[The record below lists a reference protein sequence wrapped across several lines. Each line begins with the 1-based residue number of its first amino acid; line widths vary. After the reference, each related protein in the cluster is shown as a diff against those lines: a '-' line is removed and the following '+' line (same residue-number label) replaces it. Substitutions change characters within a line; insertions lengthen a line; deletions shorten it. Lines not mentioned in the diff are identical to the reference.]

1 MKGAKMEL
9 FKLENMRDQIKDRII
24 ELERFTDGAWESF
37 RARDTNPT
45 RYIGGHIDS
54 KIDEVKFLEGHLDLI
69 EKEIEDHAAEALGL
83 ERMIEKSFKE
93 SIEKKRDDLKRE
105 IENISKD
112 LYDAKDKMED
122 ILIDADYWTPEVRE
136 RVLTLIDILEFK
148 TSQKNYMQKSLD
160 SVLKEI
166 EEHPETK
173 VAKALGGERV
183 KCGCAECRAAS
194 LALDR
199 LRAELKSPNE
209 IFKESKGQFINMR
222 WLREAIDEH
231 IERQK
236 KAEAEKE
243 EQWKFTYNSFGSI
256 GVQQDKIFDSREE
269 AERYMHEKISGCD
282 ENSFLLSLKKISPM

>member
-1 MKGAKMEL
+1 
-9 FKLENMRDQIKDRII
+9 
-24 ELERFTDGAWESF
+24 
-37 RARDTNPT
+37 
-45 RYIGGHIDS
+45 
-54 KIDEVKFLEGHLDLI
+54 
-69 EKEIEDHAAEALGL
+69 
-83 ERMIEKSFKE
+83 
-93 SIEKKRDDLKRE
+93 LKRE
-105 IENISKD
+105 IENRSKD

-122 ILIDADYWTPEVRE
+122 ILIDADYWTPKLRGEI
-136 RVLTLIDILEFK
+136 LTFIEILDFK
-148 TSQKNYMQKSLD
+148 TSQKNDAQKSLD

-173 VAKALGGERV
+173 VAHALGLVSITRFKENIEKARCDGED
-183 KCGCAECRAAS
+183 ECNCEVCKANFAKIKEDINKQK
-194 LALDR
+194 AKAK
-199 LRAELKSPNE
+199 AELKTPLE
-209 IFKESKGQFINMR
+209 IFKELKDQFINMR